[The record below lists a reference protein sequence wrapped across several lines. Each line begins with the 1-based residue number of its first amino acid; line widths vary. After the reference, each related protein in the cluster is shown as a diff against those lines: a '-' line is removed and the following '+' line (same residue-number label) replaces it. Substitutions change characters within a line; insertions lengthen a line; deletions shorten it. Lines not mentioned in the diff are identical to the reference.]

1 MQVTETNNAGLKR
14 EFKVVVPAGDLRS
27 KVDTK
32 LNEIGKEVRLPGFRP
47 GKVPMAVLKKRYE
60 KSVMGEVLNET
71 VNEGSNKLMQDHNLR
86 PAGQPKVEIV
96 KFDDGSDLEF
106 SVAMEIIPDIK
117 PMDFKTVTL
126 ERVKVEVPGKE
137 VDERLEQMAKRQ
149 GGSDPAADDHAAEKG
164 DVAVINFVGRVDGT
178 EFPGGAAE
186 GHFLELGSGMF
197 IPGFEDQLIGIKKGD
212 KRLVKVTF
220 PAEYANT
227 ELAGKEAEFD
237 VTATEIRAP
246 KATAVDDEFAKSVGM
261 ADLAELKKQT
271 KERIEREYGAVAR
284 ARVKRKLLD
293 VLADNHE
300 FILPEGLVDIEFGA
314 IWRQIEEDMKNDR
327 LDEEDKGKSEELLKQ
342 EYRDI
347 AVRRVKLGLLLSEV
361 GRQNNL
367 EVPQEDLTR
376 AVIAEA
382 RRYPGQEKQVIEF
395 YQRSPEALNQ
405 LRAPLYEEK
414 VVDFILEQANVTDR
428 GVTPEQ
434 FAKEGEEELAAT
446 QKK

>member
-71 VNEGSNKLMQDHNLR
+71 VNEGSHKLMQDHNLR

-106 SVAMEIIPDIK
+106 SVAMEVIPDIK
-117 PMDFKTVTL
+117 PMDFKSVKL
-126 ERVKVEVPGKE
+126 ERVKVEVPDKE
-137 VDERLEQMAKRQ
+137 VDERLEQLAKRQ
-149 GGSDPAADDHAAEKG
+149 GGSEPAADDHAAEKG
-164 DVAVINFVGRVDGT
+164 DVAVIDFVGRVDGT
-178 EFPGGAAE
+178 EFPGGAAQ
-186 GHFLELGSGMF
+186 GHYLELGSGMF
-197 IPGFEDQLIGIKKGD
+197 IPGFEDQLTGIKKGD

-237 VTATEIRAP
+237 VTATEIRKA
-246 KATAVDDEFAKSVGM
+246 KATAVNDDFAKALGM

-271 KERIEREYGAVAR
+271 KERIDREYGAVAR

-293 VLADNHE
+293 VL
-300 FILPEGLVDIEFGA
+300 
-314 IWRQIEEDMKNDR
+314 
-327 LDEEDKGKSEELLKQ
+327 
-342 EYRDI
+342 
-347 AVRRVKLGLLLSEV
+347 
-361 GRQNNL
+361 
-367 EVPQEDLTR
+367 
-376 AVIAEA
+376 
-382 RRYPGQEKQVIEF
+382 
-395 YQRSPEALNQ
+395 
-405 LRAPLYEEK
+405 
-414 VVDFILEQANVTDR
+414 
-428 GVTPEQ
+428 
-434 FAKEGEEELAAT
+434 
-446 QKK
+446 

>member
-32 LNEIGKEVRLPGFRP
+32 LTEIGQQVRLPGFRP

-71 VNEGSNKLMQDHNLR
+71 VNEGSHKLMHDHNLR

-106 SVAMEIIPDIK
+106 SVAMEVIPDIK
-117 PMDFKTVTL
+117 PMDFKKVDL
-126 ERVKVEVPGKE
+126 ERVKVEVPDRE

-149 GGSDPAADDHAAEKG
+149 GGSEPAPDSHAAEKG
-164 DVAVINFVGRVDGT
+164 DVAVIDFVGRVDGT
-178 EFPGGAAE
+178 EFPGGAAQ
-186 GHFLELGSGMF
+186 GHYLELGSGMF

-237 VTATEIRAP
+237 VTATEIRKA
-246 KATAVDDEFAKSVGM
+246 KATAVDDDFAKALGM
-261 ADLAELKKQT
+261 TDLAELKKQT
-271 KERIEREYGAVAR
+271 RERIEREYGAVAR

-300 FILPEGLVDIEFGA
+300 FTLPEGLVDIEFGA

-327 LDEEDKGKSEELLKQ
+327 LDEEDKGKAEEQLKQ

-367 EVPQEDLTR
+367 EVPQDELTR

-428 GVTPEQ
+428 SVNPEQ
-434 FAKEGEEELAAT
+434 FAKEGEEELAAA
-446 QKK
+446 KN

>member
-14 EFKVVVPAGDLRS
+14 EYKVVVPAGDLRS

-32 LNEIGKEVRLPGFRP
+32 LNEIGREVRLPGFRP

-71 VNEGSNKLMQDHNLR
+71 VNEGSHKLMTDHNLR

-117 PMDFKTVTL
+117 PMDFKSVKL
-126 ERVKVEVPGKE
+126 ERVKVEVPDKE
-137 VDERLEQMAKRQ
+137 VDERLEQLAKRQ
-149 GGSDPAADDHAAEKG
+149 GGSEPASDDHAAEKG
-164 DVAVINFVGRVDGT
+164 DVAVIDFVGRVGGA
-178 EFPGGAAE
+178 EFPGGAAQ
-186 GHFLELGSGMF
+186 GHYLELGSGMF
-197 IPGFEDQLIGIKKGD
+197 IPGFEDQLLGIKKGD

-237 VTATEIRAP
+237 VTATEIRKA
-246 KATAVDDEFAKSVGM
+246 KATAVDDDFAKALGM
-261 ADLAELKKQT
+261 ADLGELKKQT
-271 KERIEREYGAVAR
+271 KERIEREYGGVAR

-300 FILPEGLVDIEFGA
+300 FTLPEGLVDIEFGA

-327 LDEEDKGKSEELLKQ
+327 LDEEDKGKTEEQLKQ

-367 EVPQEDLTR
+367 EVPQDELTR

-428 GVTPEQ
+428 SVDPDQ
-434 FAKEGEEELAAT
+434 FAKEGEDELAAA

>member
-27 KVDTK
+27 KVDSK

-71 VNEGSNKLMQDHNLR
+71 VNEGSHKLMQDHNLR

-106 SVAMEIIPDIK
+106 SVAMEIIPEIK
-117 PMDFKTVTL
+117 PMDFKSVKL
-126 ERVKVEVPGKE
+126 ERVKVEVPDKE
-137 VDERLEQMAKRQ
+137 VDDRLEQLAKRQ
-149 GGSDPAADDHAAEKG
+149 GGSEPAADDHAAQNG
-164 DVAVINFVGRVDGT
+164 DVAVIDFVGRVGGT
-178 EFPGGAAE
+178 EFPGGAAQ
-186 GHFLELGSGMF
+186 GHYLELGSGMF
-197 IPGFEDQLIGIKKGD
+197 IPGFEDQLTGIKKGD

-237 VTATEIRAP
+237 VTATEIRKA
-246 KATAVDDEFAKSVGM
+246 KATAVDDDFAKALGL

-271 KERIEREYGAVAR
+271 KERIDREYGAVAR

-327 LDEEDKGKSEELLKQ
+327 LDEEDKGKPEEQLKQ

-367 EVPQEDLTR
+367 EVPQDELTR

-434 FAKEGEEELAAT
+434 FAKEGEEELAAV

>member
-27 KVDTK
+27 KVDNK
-32 LNEIGKEVRLPGFRP
+32 LNEIGREVRLPGFRP
-47 GKVPMAVLKKRYE
+47 GKVPMTVLKKRYE
-60 KSVMGEVLNET
+60 KSVLGEVVNEA
-71 VNEGSNKLMQDHNLR
+71 VNEGSQQLMTERKLR

-96 KFDDGSDLEF
+96 KLEDGSDLEF

-117 PMDFKTVTL
+117 PMDFKSVKL
-126 ERVKVEVPGKE
+126 ERVKVDVPHKE

-149 GGSDPAADDHAAEKG
+149 GGSEPAADDHAAEKG
-164 DVAVINFVGRVDGT
+164 DVAVIDFVGRVDGT

-186 GHFLELGSGMF
+186 GHFLELGSSMF
-197 IPGFEDQLIGIKKGD
+197 IPGFEDQLTGIKKGE

-220 PAEYANT
+220 PTEYANT

-246 KATAVDDEFAKSVGM
+246 KPTAVDDEFAKAVGF

-271 KERIEREYGAVAR
+271 TERIEREYGQVAR

-300 FILPEGLVDIEFGA
+300 FTLPEGLVDIEFGA

-327 LDEEDKGKSEELLKQ
+327 LDEEDKGKTEEQLKQ
-342 EYRDI
+342 EYREI

-367 EVPQEDLTR
+367 EVPQDELTR

-428 GVTPEQ
+428 SVSPDQ
-434 FAKEGEEELAAT
+434 FAKEGEDELAAA